1 MRARPMAASA
11 VPATPALPTTKRTPR
26 TSQRILPRLVVLFLL
41 PLLTTLSGTL
51 LAPAHAHADAL
62 VRHAPSATTLLA
74 PPPAPD
80 EPCTSKDAAVCLIR
94 QMSPEEREQAREVRL
109 RYHRLLDTM
118 ERVADRMHEEGRSDE
133 EIARVLVDMRNEA
146 KDITRAG
153 MSPEA
158 VQALEARN
166 MKKYGNPLGPTA
178 DQQFA
183 KYGSWA
189 KVIEA
194 ATRTSA
200 AVDQELGIPPRV

>member
-1 MRARPMAASA
+1 MRARLMAATA
-11 VPATPALPTTKRTPR
+11 VP
-26 TSQRILPRLVVLFLL
+26 RIVVLFLL

-51 LAPAHAHADAL
+51 LAPAHAHAAAPA
-62 VRHAPSATTLLA
+62 RHAPAVARLLA
-74 PPPAPD
+74 PPPAPT
-80 EPCTSKDAAVCLIR
+80 EPCTSKDPAVCLIR

-133 EIARVLVDMRNEA
+133 EIARVLVDMRNDA

-158 VQALEARN
+158 VQALEQRN
-166 MKKYGNPLGPTA
+166 MDKYGNPLGPTA

-194 ATRTSA
+194 STRTSA
-200 AVDQELGIPPRV
+200 AVDRELGIPPRV

>member
-1 MRARPMAASA
+1 MRARHMAAAAAPAVPA
-11 VPATPALPTTKRTPR
+11 VPATRRTTRIPP
-26 TSQRILPRLVVLFLL
+26 RILPRLVVLFLL

-62 VRHAPSATTLLA
+62 VQHAPVGSSLLA
-74 PPPAPD
+74 PPPAAD
-80 EPCTSKDAAVCLIR
+80 EPCTSKDPAVCLIR
-94 QMSPEEREQAREVRL
+94 QMSPEERERAREVRL
-109 RYHRLLDTM
+109 RYHGLLDTM

-158 VQALEARN
+158 VQALEERN

-200 AVDQELGIPPRV
+200 AVDQELGIPPRA

>member
-1 MRARPMAASA
+1 MR
-11 VPATPALPTTKRTPR
+11 THPALRIPP
-26 TSQRILPRLVVLFLL
+26 RILPRLVVLFLL

-51 LAPAHAHADAL
+51 LAPAHAHTDAPAQ
-62 VRHAPSATTLLA
+62 HTPSAVSLQA
-74 PPPAPD
+74 PPPATE
-80 EPCTSKDAAVCLIR
+80 EPCTSKDPAVCLIR
-94 QMSPEEREQAREVRL
+94 QMTPEERERAREVRL

-153 MSPEA
+153 MTPEA
-158 VQALEARN
+158 IQALEQRN

-194 ATRTSA
+194 STRTSA
-200 AVDQELGIPPRV
+200 AVDQELGIPPRA

>member
-1 MRARPMAASA
+1 MRAPLMAAA
-11 VPATPALPTTKRTPR
+11 PTRP
-26 TSQRILPRLVVLFLL
+26 LPRLVVLFLL
-41 PLLTTLSGTL
+41 PLLTALSGPL
-51 LAPAHAHADAL
+51 LAPAHAHADAP
-62 VRHAPSATTLLA
+62 VRPTLSATSLLA
-74 PPPAPD
+74 PPRAPD
-80 EPCTSKDAAVCLIR
+80 DPCTSKDPAVCLIR
-94 QMSPEEREQAREVRL
+94 QMTPEERERAREVRL
-109 RYHRLLDTM
+109 RYHALLDTM

-153 MSPEA
+153 MTPEA
-158 VQALEARN
+158 VQALEQRN

-178 DQQFA
+178 EQQFL
-183 KYGSWA
+183 KYGSWR